1 MVRLCYLEWVIMA
14 EARVIELERK
24 VDIIMRGLNLM
35 LFEEGEIFP
44 EKEVEELKARL
55 EDYLNQRRSE
65 FVTLEEL

>member
-55 EDYLNQRRSE
+55 EDYFNQRRSE

>member
-1 MVRLCYLEWVIMA
+1 MA

>member
-1 MVRLCYLEWVIMA
+1 VVRLCYLEWVIMA

>member
-1 MVRLCYLEWVIMA
+1 MA

-55 EDYLNQRRSE
+55 EDYFNQRRSE

>member
-1 MVRLCYLEWVIMA
+1 VVRLCYLEWVIMA

-55 EDYLNQRRSE
+55 EDYFNQRRSE